1 VKVRSL
7 LVLAVVFLA
16 GADKKEDPVR
26 NEVKQLQG
34 TWKMVALEINGER
47 VAADRFQGTLLVI
60 KGNTYT
66 TKIKGKSYAA
76 TFTLNPAKKPRHIDM
91 TFADGPNK
99 GKVARGVY
107 ELTKDTFKLCR
118 AQAPEKK
125 RPGKLATHAYSG
137 LFLVV
142 WKRVKR

>member
-1 VKVRSL
+1 VKVRAF

-16 GADKKEDPVR
+16 GADKKEDLVR
-26 NEVKQLQG
+26 KEVKQLQG
-34 TWKMVALEINGER
+34 TWKMVSLEINGER
-47 VAADRFQGTLLVI
+47 IAADRFQGTLLVI

-66 TKIKGKSYAA
+66 TKVKGKSYAA
-76 TFTLNPAKKPRHIDM
+76 TFALDPAKKPRQIDM

-107 ELTKDTFKLCR
+107 SLDKDTFKLCR
-118 AQAPEKK
+118 AQASGKK
-125 RPGKLATHAYSG
+125 RPGKLATQADSG